1 MSEVSIQ
8 LLGGAVI
15 RSADEVVTGSAAQ
28 RHRVALLAVLVMAGD
43 SGVGREKLI
52 GLLWPESDETRA
64 RNLLN
69 QSVHALRR
77 TLGSD
82 VILSLGD
89 NLQLNADRV
98 SSDVAAFESAV
109 SAGDLESAVER
120 YAGPFLDGF
129 YLPGDKE
136 FEHWVEDRRR
146 RLQTTYREVL
156 ENQAEAAEARG
167 NAEAAVHWWHRL
179 ATQDRYSSEVILRL
193 MRALEAAGR
202 RGDAIAQAEVHVA
215 FLREELSAEPN
226 PSVLALAERMR
237 KNPTEP
243 SPIPPRSRSVAVL
256 PFLNLSADPEN
267 EYFADGV
274 TEDVISQLS
283 QIRDLKVIS
292 RTSVMPFK
300 KREQG
305 AREIA
310 ARLKV
315 ATLLDGS
322 VRRAGDRVRI
332 VAHLIDAET
341 DRHLWSETYDRQLS
355 DIFAIQTDVALHI
368 AGALEAELSPVEKTR
383 LHRKPTSDIEAY
395 QLYLKGRH
403 CLSQLTEKGFET
415 AIGYFERAIERDPDY
430 ALAYAMLALTYAEAG
445 AGVVGG
451 VLEPTEAYARAREAA
466 TKALKLD
473 SGLAEAYAMLGLVK
487 LYCDFDYS
495 GAEQEIKRALEL
507 NPGSA
512 DTLDIYGR
520 MLAGL
525 ERYDEALEVQERAHD
540 LDPLEH
546 RLDLVST
553 LLRAGRYEK
562 ALQPAKRIVEIEPH
576 FAHAYAT
583 LGWVY
588 FKLGR
593 SDEGLAELRKAVS
606 LSPDNTMYQA
616 QLGQALGLV
625 GDIPQARQVLHELE
639 ELAKRRYVSP
649 YHLAYVYTGLGEHDR
664 AMDYL
669 EQAYAERGGA
679 LYGIKG
685 SFLFSM
691 LRSHPRFKAL
701 LAKMNLA

>member
-43 SGVGREKLI
+43 SGASREKLI
-52 GLLWPESDETRA
+52 GLLWPENDETRA

-77 TLGSD
+77 KLGAD
-82 VILSLGD
+82 VIFSIGD
-89 NLQLNADRV
+89 NLQLNAERV
-98 SSDVAAFESAV
+98 SSDVTAFEAAV
-109 SAGDLESAVER
+109 AADDLESAVER

-129 YLPGDKE
+129 YLPGGKE

-146 RLQTTYREVL
+146 RLQTTYRELL

-179 ATQDRYSSEVILRL
+179 AAQDRYGSEVILSL

-243 SPIPPRSRSVAVL
+243 TPIPPRSRSVAVL
-256 PFLNLSADPEN
+256 PFLNLSADSEN

-274 TEDVISQLS
+274 TEDVIAQLS
-283 QIRDLKVIS
+283 QISDLMVIS

-310 ARLKV
+310 AKLKV

-322 VRRAGDRVRI
+322 VRRVGDRVRI

-341 DRHLWSETYDRQLS
+341 DRHLWSETYDHQLS

-368 AGALEAELSPVEKTR
+368 AGALEAELSPGERTR

-395 QLYLKGRH
+395 QLYLQGRH
-403 CLSQLTEKGFET
+403 YLNQLTEKGFET
-415 AIGYFERAIERDPDY
+415 AIEYFERAIEKDPDY
-430 ALAYAMLALTYAEAG
+430 ALAYAMLALVYAEMG
-445 AGVVGG
+445 AGVAGG
-451 VLEPTEAYARAREAA
+451 ALEPIGAYGRAREAA
-466 TKALKLD
+466 AKALELD
-473 SGLAEAYAMLGLVK
+473 SGLAEAYSMMGLIK
-487 LYCDFDYS
+487 FSCDFDYS
-495 GAEQEIKRALEL
+495 GAEQQFKRALEL

-525 ERYDEALEVQERAHD
+525 ERYDEALEVQGRAHD

-576 FAHAYAT
+576 FAHARAT

-593 SDEGLAELRKAVS
+593 FDEGLAELRKAIS

-616 QLGQALGLV
+616 QLGQALALV
-625 GDIPQARQVLHELE
+625 GDIRQARQILQELE
-639 ELAKRRYVSP
+639 ESAKRRYDSP

-664 AMDYL
+664 AMDHL
-669 EQAYAERGGA
+669 EQAYEERGGA

-685 SFLFSM
+685 SFLFST